1 MSPSKNGLRRVGSI
15 LLLVFLANFFP
26 IPPRSSEAA
35 ARKPSRPAVS
45 ADKKAED
52 DGADL
57 GLEKEQKIGR
67 KALAEIEKNWPLE
80 ADPARLARLRMIL
93 NRLEPHME
101 RRIPYEIRIVKTEAL
116 NAFCLPGGF
125 IFFTSGILDLLKT
138 DSEIAAVMAHEMTH
152 ADRSHGLKMAAK
164 SQAVSLAALAVM
176 LLSGGAAAPVVLAQV
191 AQVTITNS
199 YTMEFEKEADSNGLD
214 VLIAAGYH
222 PGGMVTLLEKF
233 MNEELKQPIRDYGIY
248 MDHPESR
255 ERLQAALDKLKK
267 RNIRVERKH
276 SLALLRTAFRETPK
290 RAELTIDGYAVWG
303 GRKTPEV
310 RAALERVRTML
321 DSDFQME
328 LAPYDLRL
336 EGDRLY
342 IGNKLLARETADM
355 DDMPTLRKNLM
366 AALDRARRQ
375 HPVAKYFQ

>member
-1 MSPSKNGLRRVGSI
+1 M
-15 LLLVFLANFFP
+15 
-26 IPPRSSEAA
+26 
-35 ARKPSRPAVS
+35 
-45 ADKKAED
+45 
-52 DGADL
+52 
-57 GLEKEQKIGR
+57 
-67 KALAEIEKNWPLE
+67 AEIEKSWPLE

-222 PGGMVTLLEKF
+222 PGDRKST
-233 MNEELKQPIRDYGIY
+233 
-248 MDHPESR
+248 
-255 ERLQAALDKLKK
+255 RL
-267 RNIRVERKH
+267 NSSH
-276 SLALLRTAFRETPK
+276 
-290 RAELTIDGYAVWG
+290 W
-303 GRKTPEV
+303 
-310 RAALERVRTML
+310 
-321 DSDFQME
+321 
-328 LAPYDLRL
+328 
-336 EGDRLY
+336 
-342 IGNKLLARETADM
+342 
-355 DDMPTLRKNLM
+355 
-366 AALDRARRQ
+366 
-375 HPVAKYFQ
+375 

>member
-1 MSPSKNGLRRVGSI
+1 MSLSKSGMRRVGAM
-15 LLLVFLANFFP
+15 LLLVFIVNLSP
-26 IPPRSSEAA
+26 ILPRPSEAA
-35 ARKPSRPAVS
+35 ARKPARPPVS
-45 ADKKAED
+45 ADKKPKD
-52 DGADL
+52 DGAGP
-57 GLEKEQKIGR
+57 GLEKERKIGQ
-67 KALAEIEKNWPLE
+67 KALAEIEKSWPLE

-176 LLSGGAAAPVVLAQV
+176 LLSGGAAAPAVLAQV

-248 MDHPESR
+248 MDHPESK
-255 ERLQAALDKLKK
+255 ERLQAALDKLRK

-276 SLALLRTAFRETPK
+276 SLALLRTAFRETPN
-290 RAELTIDGYAVWG
+290 RAELTLDGYAVWG

-310 RAALERVRTML
+310 RAALEQVRTRL

-342 IGNKLLARETADM
+342 IGNKLLAQGTADM

>member
-1 MSPSKNGLRRVGSI
+1 M
-15 LLLVFLANFFP
+15 LLLVFIVNLSP
-26 IPPRSSEAA
+26 ILPRPSEAA
-35 ARKPSRPAVS
+35 ARKSARPPVS
-45 ADKKAED
+45 ADKKPKD

-57 GLEKEQKIGR
+57 GLEKERKIGQ
-67 KALAEIEKNWPLE
+67 KALAEIEKSWPLE

-214 VLIAAGYH
+214 VLVAAGYH
-222 PGGMVTLLEKF
+222 PGGMITLLEKF

-276 SLALLRTAFRETPK
+276 SLALLRTAFRETPD
-290 RAELTIDGYAVWG
+290 RAELTIDGHAVWG

-310 RAALERVRTML
+310 RAALEQVRTRL

-342 IGNKLLARETADM
+342 IGNKLLAQGTADM

>member
-1 MSPSKNGLRRVGSI
+1 MSPDKNGLRRVGAI
-15 LLLVFLANFFP
+15 LLLVFLVNSSP
-26 IPPRSSEAA
+26 IPPRPLEAA
-35 ARKPSRPAVS
+35 ARKPSRTAVS
-45 ADKKAED
+45 ADKKAEG

-164 SQAVSLAALAVM
+164 SKAVSLAALAVM

-214 VLIAAGYH
+214 VLIAAGYP

-255 ERLQAALDKLKK
+255 ERLQAALDKLKQL
-267 RNIRVERKH
+267 NIRVERKL

-310 RAALERVRTML
+310 RAALEQARSRL

-342 IGNKLLARETADM
+342 IGNKLLAQGTADM

-366 AALDRARRQ
+366 TVLDRARRQ
-375 HPVAKYFQ
+375 HPVAKYFR